1 MDPQRDDHDRARRH
15 VDDPAADE
23 ADRPRQLDPT
33 LFATHHFALDD
44 TMAAYDTFADA
55 ATTDAL
61 KVVLSGAEVA
71 VESTSPVAALA
82 AV

>member
-1 MDPQRDDHDRARRH
+1 MTRSPTRR
-15 VDDPAADE
+15 
-23 ADRPRQLDPT
+23 R
-33 LFATHHFALDD
+33 
-44 TMAAYDTFADA
+44 
-55 ATTDAL
+55 TDAL